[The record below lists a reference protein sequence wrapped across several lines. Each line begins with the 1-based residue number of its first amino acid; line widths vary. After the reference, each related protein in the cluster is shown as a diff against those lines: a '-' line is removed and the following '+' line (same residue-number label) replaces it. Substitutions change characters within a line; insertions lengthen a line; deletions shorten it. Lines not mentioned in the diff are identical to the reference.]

1 MIDKEARQ
9 RKNKADHYNRNFRD
23 VFVDVVG
30 SPPGSLGII
39 SGCHYKI
46 SNGKAWR
53 WNVNSGDWVATT
65 NTVEYIKR
73 MFSTIKP
80 KDSKLN

>member
-1 MIDKEARQ
+1 MDDKKARWRQ
-9 RKNKADHYNRNFRD
+9 GIEYYNRNSRD
-23 VFVDVVG
+23 VFIDIPD

-46 SNGKAWR
+46 SRGKAWR
-53 WNVNSGDWVATT
+53 WNDNSKDWVTTT

-73 MFSTIKP
+73 MFSTKKP
-80 KDSKLN
+80 KDSRLN